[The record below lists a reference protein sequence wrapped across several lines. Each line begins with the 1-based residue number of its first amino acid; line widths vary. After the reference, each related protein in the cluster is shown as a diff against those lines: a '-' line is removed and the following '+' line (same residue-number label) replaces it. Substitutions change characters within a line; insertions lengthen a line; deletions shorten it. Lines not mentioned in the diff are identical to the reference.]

1 MSNLHTALINFQ
13 SSKLLTAYDEST
25 GKTYVALK
33 PIVEGMGLDWKS
45 QHKRLQRD
53 SRWGVITLPFLTR
66 GGTQE
71 MLSLDTDHLPAFLYS
86 INPNR
91 VRKDLRDRI
100 IAFQTETFA
109 VINAYWRKKT
119 RQSAA
124 MPARIGE
131 LEQRIYMLKRENT
144 ELKRAINRLT
154 YNQKQ
159 TTQSKRKIFIDDN
172 GNEIDLNKL
181 WNRGV
186 FPYIPRAA
194 KELREKIAKEL
205 GSVGHV
211 YQAKLLEIERLFS
224 AKPLRIGNGVIVGS
238 VMFPDAMLDS
248 RPETD
253 APMIGR

>member
-1 MSNLHTALINFQ
+1 MSNLQTALIDFQ
-13 SSKLLTAYDEST
+13 SSKLLTAYDENT

-33 PIVEGMGLDWKS
+33 PIVEGMGLDWRS
-45 QHKRLQRD
+45 QRKRLQED
-53 SRWGVITLPFLTR
+53 SRWGVITLPFITK

-71 MLSLDTDHLPAFLYS
+71 MFSLDTDHLPAFLYS

-100 IAFQTETFA
+100 IAFQRETFA
-109 VINAYWRKKT
+109 VINDYWRKKA
-119 RQSAA
+119 RQNAA
-124 MPARIGE
+124 TPAKIGE

-159 TTQSKRKIFIDDN
+159 TTESKRKIFIDDN
-172 GNEIDLNKL
+172 GNAIDLIKL

-186 FPYIPRAA
+186 FPYIPEAA
-194 KELREKIAKEL
+194 KELREKIAKEMGSL
-205 GSVGHV
+205 GYA

-224 AKPLRIGNGVIVGS
+224 AKPLRMGNGVIVGS
-238 VMFPDAMLDS
+238 VMFPDALLDS
-248 RPETD
+248 RPEKD
-253 APMIGR
+253 MPVIGR